1 MNEYLLPIEIL
12 IDQFRKLPGVGRK
25 TAARYAM
32 AVLDMTDESARAFS
46 ESIAAAK
53 KDIHRCPV
61 CNNFTDG
68 ELCPVCLDENRLPVI
83 CVVEDVRALLN
94 IEKVRDY
101 RGRYHVLGGVLSPI
115 KGIGPEKLGIDRLT
129 KRIASEGITE
139 VIVAT
144 NPTVEGDATAIYIMR
159 ALSPSGVKVTRL
171 ALGIPVGAD
180 IEYAD
185 ELTLA
190 RAIKSRGIME

>member
-32 AVLDMTDESARAFS
+32 ALLDMSDESANAFA
-46 ESIAAAK
+46 EAVKNAK
-53 KDIHRCPV
+53 AEIKRCPV

-68 ELCPVCLDENRLPVI
+68 ELCPICLDENRLPVV
-83 CVVEDVRALLN
+83 CVVEDVKALLN
-94 IEKVRDY
+94 IERVRDY
-101 RGRYHVLGGVLSPI
+101 RGRYHVLGGVLSPV
-115 KGIGPEKLGIDRLT
+115 KGIGPEKLGIDKLAERI
-129 KRIASEGITE
+129 KRDGITE
-139 VIVAT
+139 VIIAT
-144 NPTVEGDATAIYIMR
+144 NPTVEGDATAMYITR
-159 ALSPSGVKVTRL
+159 TLSATGVKITRL

-190 RAIKSRGIME
+190 RAIKARGVIE